1 MDWIHL
7 GIGIS
12 LVLII
17 EGLLP
22 FISPS
27 RYRRMLEFASR
38 VGDHRLRFG
47 GAVCMGAGVLLL
59 YVIGG

>member
-1 MDWIHL
+1 MDWTHL

-22 FISPS
+22 FMSPS
-27 RYRRMLEFASR
+27 RYRRMLELARR
-38 VGDHRLRFG
+38 VGDNRLRFG
-47 GAVCMGAGVLLL
+47 GAVCMGAGVLFL
-59 YVIGG
+59 YVLGA